1 MVSQSPGGHS
11 GGCGAGNEQKAKKG
25 PESLLTTLSIC
36 SMVCLAKKGVEEVFF
51 GYGCGL
57 FVAVLRCE
65 SILWDVF
72 SVVAL
77 VNNNVEGVWGL
88 SKVLFAD
95 HDVGV
100 ALFFEEVG

>member
-1 MVSQSPGGHS
+1 MFDGLFG
-11 GGCGAGNEQKAKKG
+11 E
-25 PESLLTTLSIC
+25 
-36 SMVCLAKKGVEEVFF
+36 KGVEEVFF

-57 FVAVLRCE
+57 FVAVLGRE

-77 VNNNVEGVWGL
+77 VNNNVEGVGSL
-88 SKVLFAD
+88 TKMLFAD

>member
-1 MVSQSPGGHS
+1 M
-11 GGCGAGNEQKAKKG
+11 
-25 PESLLTTLSIC
+25 
-36 SMVCLAKKGVEEVFF
+36 FF

-57 FVAVLRCE
+57 FVAVLRRE
-65 SILWDVF
+65 SILWDVV
-72 SVVAL
+72 SVVVLADDD
-77 VNNNVEGVWGL
+77 VEGVWGL

>member
-1 MVSQSPGGHS
+1 MFDGLFG
-11 GGCGAGNEQKAKKG
+11 E
-25 PESLLTTLSIC
+25 
-36 SMVCLAKKGVEEVFF
+36 KGVEEVFF

-57 FVAVLRCE
+57 FVAVPGCE
-65 SILWDVF
+65 SMFWDVF
-72 SVVAL
+72 SVIVLADDD
-77 VNNNVEGVWGL
+77 VKSVGGL

>member
-1 MVSQSPGGHS
+1 M
-11 GGCGAGNEQKAKKG
+11 
-25 PESLLTTLSIC
+25 
-36 SMVCLAKKGVEEVFF
+36 FF

-57 FVAVLRCE
+57 FVAVPGCE
-65 SILWDVF
+65 SMFWDVF
-72 SVVAL
+72 SVIVLADDD
-77 VNNNVEGVWGL
+77 VKSVGGL

>member
-1 MVSQSPGGHS
+1 MFDGLFG
-11 GGCGAGNEQKAKKG
+11 E
-25 PESLLTTLSIC
+25 
-36 SMVCLAKKGVEEVFF
+36 KGVEEVFF

-57 FVAVLRCE
+57 FVAVLRRE
-65 SILWDVF
+65 SILWDVV

-77 VNNNVEGVWGL
+77 VNDNVEGVGGL
-88 SKVLFAD
+88 TKVLFAD